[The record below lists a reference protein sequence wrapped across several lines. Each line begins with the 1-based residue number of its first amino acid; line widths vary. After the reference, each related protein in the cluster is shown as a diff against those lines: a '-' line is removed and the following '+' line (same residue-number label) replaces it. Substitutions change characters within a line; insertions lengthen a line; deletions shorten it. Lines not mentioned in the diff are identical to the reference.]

1 MELYHT
7 MRTEHGPE
15 AARGLVRKILEQH
28 CDNVSRAAS
37 ILGCS
42 RLCVRRARD
51 GPLQDASRT
60 PKTQP
65 RKIETTLEKLCLK
78 ERKAT
83 GYGRRRLSLHIALKY
98 GIAVSENTLKR
109 VLRRGNVRYNRYRRS
124 SKAPKPIYDYAALL
138 PFEEGQID
146 TKYIED
152 YGALGPM
159 VFRLRRYGLPLYQW
173 TYSDAK
179 TKTRFLAYSHNL
191 GREYGTLFVT
201 LIGLWLRSCGVATA
215 AHLQQDG
222 GGEWLQP
229 DDPQC
234 GEILQQLREFWQVTV
249 RTIPTGKKWLQGIVE
264 RSHRTDDEEFYRPHL
279 EKIASCSVFLR
290 KAQQWQDTWNGM
302 RQHWGH
308 GMEGRT
314 PLQKL
319 AESDILVPEKILL
332 FPVLLLDDVLRV
344 VRGGNYLC
352 THYLLEGSLF
362 SSSFCYNGQRP
373 RKSAI
378 TGGLIHHFDKAILYY
393 YTSQVWNS
401 SFQH

>member
-1 MELYHT
+1 MGLYHA
-7 MRTEHGPE
+7 MRKEHGPE
-15 AARGLVRKILEQH
+15 AARGLARKIMEQQK
-28 CDNVSRAAS
+28 DNVSRAAS

-51 GPLQDASRT
+51 GPLQDASRI

-65 RKIETTLEKLCLK
+65 RRIETKLEKLCLK

-83 GYGRRRLSLHIALKY
+83 GYGRRRLALHVSLKY
-98 GIAVSENTLKR
+98 GISVSENTLKR
-109 VLRRGNVRYNRYRRS
+109 VLKRNGVRPNRARRG
-124 SKAPKPIYDYAALL
+124 SKDPKPIYDYAALI

-146 TKYIED
+146 TKYIDD

-159 VFRLRRYGLPLYQW
+159 VFRLRRYGLPIYQW
-173 TYSDAK
+173 TYVDAK
-179 TKTRFLAYSHNL
+179 AKVRFLAYSHNR

-201 LIGLWLRSCGVATA
+201 LVALWLRSCGVTTA
-215 AHLQQDG
+215 LRMQQDG

-229 DDPQC
+229 DDPEC
-234 GEILQQLREFWQVTV
+234 GNILRQLQESWQISV

-290 KAQQWQDTWNGM
+290 KAQQWQDTWNGV

-308 GMEGRT
+308 GMGGKT

-319 AESDILVPEKILL
+319 GECGILVPEKVLH

-352 THYLLEGSLF
+352 THYHIE
-362 SSSFCYNGQRP
+362 
-373 RKSAI
+373 
-378 TGGLIHHFDKAILYY
+378 
-393 YTSQVWNS
+393 
-401 SFQH
+401 

>member
-1 MELYHT
+1 MGLYHA
-7 MRTEHGPE
+7 MRKEHGPE
-15 AARGLVRKILEQH
+15 AARSLAKKILEQQ
-28 CDNVSRAAS
+28 DGNVSKAAS

-51 GPLQDASRT
+51 GPLRDGSRA

-65 RKIETTLEKLCLK
+65 RKIATKLEELCLK

-83 GYGRRRLSLHIALKY
+83 GYGRRRLSRHVALKY
-98 GIAVSENTLKR
+98 GLAMSENTLKR
-109 VLRRGNVRYNRYRRS
+109 VLRRNAVRPNRHRRGS
-124 SKAPKPIYDYAALL
+124 RAGKPLYDYAALL

-146 TKYIED
+146 TKYIDD
-152 YGALGPM
+152 YGALGAM
-159 VFRLRRYGLPLYQW
+159 VFRLRQYGLPLYQW
-173 TYSDAK
+173 TYVDAK
-179 TKTRFLAYSHNL
+179 TKVRFLAYSHSL

-201 LIGLWLRSCGVATA
+201 LVALWLRSCGITTV
-215 AHLQQDG
+215 LRMQQDG
-222 GGEWLQP
+222 GREWLQP
-229 DDPQC
+229 EDA
-234 GEILQQLREFWQVTV
+234 GSKEMLRLLQEQWQVTV

-279 EKIASCSVFLR
+279 EKISSCSGFLR
-290 KAQQWQDTWNGM
+290 KSQQWQDTWNGI

-319 AESDILVPEKILL
+319 SECGILVPGKILH

-352 THYLLEGSLF
+352 THYPPSLLLSEHG
-362 SSSFCYNGQRP
+362 RVP
-373 RKSAI
+373 
-378 TGGLIHHFDKAILYY
+378 
-393 YTSQVWNS
+393 
-401 SFQH
+401 